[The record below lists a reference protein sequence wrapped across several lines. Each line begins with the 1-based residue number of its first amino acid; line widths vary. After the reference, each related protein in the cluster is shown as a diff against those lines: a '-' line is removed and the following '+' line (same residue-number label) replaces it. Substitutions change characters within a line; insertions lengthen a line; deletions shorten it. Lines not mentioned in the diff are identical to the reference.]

1 MADTDTLSVFDT
13 PTSSDEM
20 MLTTVDNPYD
30 PFDEWDDWYAFDEQM
45 GYHTCSLI
53 GRLALT
59 SVDLSDEENLL
70 AINHAIDDI
79 LKLFPTMY
87 RTVTRK

>member
-1 MADTDTLSVFDT
+1 MEDTDAVSVLET
-13 PTSSDEM
+13 PASSEEL

-30 PFDEWDDWYAFDEQM
+30 PFDEWDNWLAFDEQM
-45 GYHTCSLI
+45 GYHTCALL

-59 SVDLSDEENLL
+59 SNELSDEENLL

-79 LKLFPTMY
+79 LTFFPTMY
-87 RTVTRK
+87 RTVKRN